1 MYNGLVDRQTAAS
14 SWRRG
19 RGILVCIRRLM
30 VTQITLC
37 IDTRA
42 KNESFYNTVSAPDIV
57 AIFIFL
63 TFFLTDMDQLSS
75 HQMWPPSSIL
85 LHPRCSCRRGLL
97 AVKGLEEGRHLVHGE
112 ADEGRDE
119 LDGVSVLAREEHKQ
133 NHHPEARLPHAGT
146 CGCLCC
152 RNNAL

>member
-1 MYNGLVDRQTAAS
+1 M
-14 SWRRG
+14 
-19 RGILVCIRRLM
+19 CIRRLM

-42 KNESFYNTVSAPDIV
+42 KNEIFYNTVSAPDVV
-57 AIFIFL
+57 AIF
-63 TFFLTDMDQLSS
+63 TFITSK
-75 HQMWPPSSIL
+75 WPPSSIL

-119 LDGVSVLAREEHKQ
+119 LDGVPVLAREEHQQ

-146 CGCLCC
+146 CGCLC
-152 RNNAL
+152 RRDNAL